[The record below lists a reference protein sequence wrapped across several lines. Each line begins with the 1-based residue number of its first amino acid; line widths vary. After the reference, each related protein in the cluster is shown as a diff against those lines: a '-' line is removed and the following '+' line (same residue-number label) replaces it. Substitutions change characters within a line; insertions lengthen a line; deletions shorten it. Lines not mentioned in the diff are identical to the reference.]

1 VIAVQINRQQ
11 RGNPVWGVIAAV
23 GGGMTS
29 LLLVLPPIFW
39 GAAAYNLDRSPEIT
53 AALHDVGVLLLIT
66 TDQCFI
72 LCWAALVVA
81 CLAPQ
86 PMPHSPFPRWFGY
99 FNIWFVFMA
108 EAGAIAWLTRTGPF
122 AWEGLFPFWLPFIL
136 FGVWIPIMATLL
148 LRALSAQRRALQ
160 HAEEPALVS

>member
-1 VIAVQINRQQ
+1 VIA
-11 RGNPVWGVIAAV
+11 GV

-29 LLLVLPPIFW
+29 LLLVFPPIFW
-39 GAAAYNLDRSPEIT
+39 GAAAFNLDRAPEIT
-53 AALHDVGVLLLIT
+53 AALHDVGVLLLVT

-86 PMPHSPFPRWFGY
+86 TMPRSPFPRWFGY

-108 EAGAIAWLTRTGPF
+108 EAGALAWLTKIGPF

-136 FGVWIPIMATLL
+136 FGLWIPIMATLL
-148 LRALSAQRRALQ
+148 LRALNAQRRALQ
-160 HAEEPALVS
+160 QTAEPVYVS

>member
-1 VIAVQINRQQ
+1 
-11 RGNPVWGVIAAV
+11 
-23 GGGMTS
+23 
-29 LLLVLPPIFW
+29 
-39 GAAAYNLDRSPEIT
+39 
-53 AALHDVGVLLLIT
+53 
-66 TDQCFI
+66 
-72 LCWAALVVA
+72 
-81 CLAPQ
+81 
-86 PMPHSPFPRWFGY
+86 MPHSPFPRWFGY

-108 EAGAIAWLTRTGPF
+108 EAGALAWLTRTGPF